1 MRCREGGF
9 IFIRHNDSK
18 DTEIEPKLIPISEAE
33 LQVRMSNNSN
43 EARLDIMT

>member
-1 MRCREGGF
+1 MSCRKGGF

-18 DTEIEPKLIPISEAE
+18 DTEIEPKLIPLSGADP
-33 LQVRMSNNSN
+33 QVRMSNNSN